1 MVLRFMHSLLE
12 DHPLFSSFIVVSVA
26 VVTVV
31 FIETP
36 HFQTNDDAA
45 FMLMVSGQVLS
56 SEPSELIY
64 WFHPFLSC
72 ALAWLYRL
80 NGNVPWYGLMHLGSL
95 VLALWAILYAVLLK
109 GYSWQRVGLC
119 LLCVISLGLPFVIS
133 LQFTKTAFL
142 AGLGGL
148 LLLATTLQQDSSC
161 HTSSHRR
168 FFRLASGIFLLI
180 LSLLIRNRSLM
191 LACVAS
197 LPVVGFLAWSAWKTR
212 TTRLFLTVLACVSL
226 VFLTLEFI
234 ALDIYSQSPGWD
246 RFSQLNPLKS
256 AFLDYRHVSYTSATQ
271 PYFQEVGWSENDYRC
286 LMSWWY
292 VDPQV
297 YSPEKM
303 QAIVAHFPPTTR
315 SSAEIHTALRSFAN
329 HCLAEGTT
337 WVVVPLC
344 AALALLGLRNLP
356 ALLVLL
362 TTLGGAGLLL
372 VLLAVFL
379 KLPPYICQALLIT
392 PCWVALWLSDNCQEP
407 GTTSS
412 SWHFVRQVGGGL
424 LVGVVLVVLLL
435 RSDTPLA
442 KAVTTSRTIIPTNL
456 ALRKA
461 LAHLA
466 PTPSFTFVI
475 WGSFPY
481 EAILP
486 MESHAYLQ
494 GLRGI
499 AVAALNQSP
508 VQQRMLKAQGIS
520 DLPRALFQRDNIF
533 ISFDT
538 KNQVTLLTRYLVE
551 HYGVVVTLTPV
562 FDDPPLRF
570 WKVNK
575 SPAP

>member
-1 MVLRFMHSLLE
+1 MRFPLEHHPLVTSLLAG
-12 DHPLFSSFIVVSVA
+12 VVVA
-26 VVTVV
+26 TVAGATV
-31 FIETP
+31 SP

-64 WFHPFLSC
+64 WFHPFLSYT
-72 ALAWLYRL
+72 LAWLYRL
-80 NGNVPWYGLMHLGSL
+80 NGKVPWYGLMHLGSL
-95 VLALWAILYAVLLK
+95 VFALWAILYAVLLK
-109 GYSWQRVGLC
+109 GCSWQRVGLC
-119 LLCVISLGLPFVIS
+119 LLCVVSLGLPFITS

-142 AGLGGL
+142 AGLGGI
-148 LLLATTLQQDSSC
+148 LLLATTLQQDSSYRI
-161 HTSSHRR
+161 SWYRR

-180 LSLLIRNRSLM
+180 LSLFIRDRSLM

-197 LPVVGFLAWSAWKTR
+197 LPVIGFLAWSAWKTG
-212 TTRLFLTVLACVSL
+212 TTRRFLTVLASVSFVL
-226 VFLTLEFI
+226 LTLGFI
-234 ALDIYSQSPGWD
+234 ALSIYTQSPGWD
-246 RFSQLNPLKS
+246 RFNRLNPLKS
-256 AFLDYRHVSYTSATQ
+256 AFLDYQHVSYTTTTQ

-337 WVVVPLC
+337 WVVAPLC
-344 AALALLGLRNLP
+344 AALALLGFRSLT
-356 ALLVLL
+356 ALVVLL
-362 TTLGGAGLLL
+362 ATLGGVGL
-372 VLLAVFL
+372 VLGFLAVFL
-379 KLPPYICQALLIT
+379 KLPPYICQALVTT
-392 PCWVALWLSDNCQEP
+392 PCWVALWLSADRQKLSP
-407 GTTSS
+407 AS
-412 SWHFVRQVGGGL
+412 SWHFVRQTCGGL
-424 LVGVVLVVLLL
+424 LVGVVLMVLLL

-442 KAVTTSRTIIPTNL
+442 KAVTTSRTIMQTNL

-461 LAHLA
+461 LGHLA
-466 PTPSFTFVI
+466 PTPSLTFIV

-486 MESHAYLQ
+486 LESHNYLR

-499 AVAALNQSP
+499 AIAALNQSP
-508 VQQRMLKAQGIS
+508 VQQRMLEAQGIS
-520 DLPRALFQRDNIF
+520 DLPRALFERDDVF
-533 ISFDT
+533 LSFDSN
-538 KNQVTLLTRYLVE
+538 NQITILTEYLAE
-551 HYGVVVTLTPV
+551 HYGVAVTFTPV

-570 WKVNK
+570 WKVSR